1 MSLKKTRALPLPFIM
16 MLVGAPAWADPVAIP
31 STAAVKTDSN
41 WRGSINAGVSA
52 VSADN
57 SSTTINASGT
67 LDWANLTDKFT
78 SALTGLY
85 GTTSTS
91 GGGSTAADNLIN
103 LTAEYDHDLTP
114 KYYVLGLF
122 NAQRNKL
129 QDLNFQSSLGGGL
142 GYHVIKTTPTA
153 FDVFTG
159 ISYNYEKYSSETRQ
173 YPELLF
179 GESLVQKIGANTSFN
194 ERLAVYPNLGYIGNL
209 RTQLD
214 VGLTTTLTDRMQL
227 KLTVSNSY
235 QNQPVD
241 SVKKMDTVFMTSI
254 GYTFGPK

>member
-1 MSLKKTRALPLPFIM
+1 MFAC
-16 MLVGAPAWADPVAIP
+16 APAAWADPVGVP
-31 STAAVKTDSN
+31 TTTVVKTDSN

-57 SSTTINASGT
+57 SSTTINGSAT

-85 GTTSTS
+85 GTTSSS
-91 GGGSTAADNLIN
+91 GGESSVANNLIN

-142 GYHVIKTTPTA
+142 GYHVIKTAPTA
-153 FDVFTG
+153 FDVFG
-159 ISYNYEKYSSETRQ
+159 GVSYNYEKYSSDTRQ

-179 GESLVQKIGANTSFN
+179 GENLVQKIGANTSFN
-194 ERLAVYPNLGYIGNL
+194 ERIAVYPNLGYIGNI

-214 VGLTTTLTDRMQL
+214 VGLTTAITDRMQL

-235 QNQPVD
+235 QNSPVD
-241 SVKKMDTVFMTSI
+241 NVKKMDTVFMTSI